1 MKVLPSYT
9 NENYNWT
16 ISSSNILLKLI
27 VVTFKYV
34 ILFLDTAQYPWTIL
48 YLIPAL
54 QLSQAHTQVAKAGP
68 VHRSPVHA
76 GFQSIVY
83 FSKQSTYICTGKG
96 LMVWMAN
103 AIRYTKRNQPLLRRR
118 WKIYRAPPPLPNPH
132 SPIASPSAPI
142 PFSINWRQ
150 LLDKVD
156 CWMRLAAVD
165 GGVTRTQPQW
175 VQHEDTIMLH
185 ELFSEECT
193 VRGQF
198 DRINPRQMKMIL
210 SFCKRILS
218 CAHNNAAL

>member
-54 QLSQAHTQVAKAGP
+54 QLSQAHTHVAKAGP

-83 FSKQSTYICTGKG
+83 FSKQSTYIRTGKG
-96 LMVWMAN
+96 LMVYMAN
-103 AIRYTKRNQPLLRRR
+103 LYKAKPALVTTPIKNLLNPSHLSPLL
-118 WKIYRAPPPLPNPH
+118 IPQSLPPLL
-132 SPIASPSAPI
+132 
-142 PFSINWRQ
+142 SINWRR
-150 LLDKVD
+150 LLDEVD
-156 CWMRLAAVD
+156 CWMRLAAVTAAWR
-165 GGVTRTQPQW
+165 VHSRNKY
-175 VQHEDTIMLH
+175 
-185 ELFSEECT
+185 S
-193 VRGQF
+193 
-198 DRINPRQMKMIL
+198 MKIP
-210 SFCKRILS
+210 KRCMSS
-218 CAHNNAAL
+218 CAVWNVLSGGGPIESIHAKWRWYDPLICRHGIHCCALNNGRL